1 MEYLD
6 FIKSKKPKTIQT
18 GFKLPSSHINSNA
31 FDYQAE
37 IIERACLNGRYA
49 LFPLF
54 DHLPQS
60 QVSSISTGLFFVSS
74 YLRSY
79 VIRRLFERIKK

>member
-1 MEYLD
+1 MTLNKKIHFEVLLNNAIGLIIGYL
-6 FIKSKKPKTIQT
+6 IVY
-18 GFKLPSSHINSNA
+18 LA
-31 FDYQAE
+31 
-37 IIERACLNGRYA
+37 
-49 LFPLF
+49 FPLF

-60 QVSSISTGLFFVSS
+60 QVASISTGLFFVSS

>member
-1 MEYLD
+1 M
-6 FIKSKKPKTIQT
+6 KH
-18 GFKLPSSHINSNA
+18 KLIHYEVTLN
-31 FDYQAE
+31 QVVG
-37 IIERACLNGRYA
+37 IIIGWAIVYFA
-49 LFPLF
+49 FPLF

-60 QVSSISTGLFFVSS
+60 QVASISTGLFFVSS

>member
-1 MEYLD
+1 M
-6 FIKSKKPKTIQT
+6 KH
-18 GFKLPSSHINSNA
+18 KLIH
-31 FDYQAE
+31 YE
-37 IIERACLNGRYA
+37 VTLNQVVGILVGYGIVYF

-60 QVSSISTGLFFVSS
+60 QVASISTGLFFVSS

>member
-1 MEYLD
+1 MTNKLIHYEVTLNQL
-6 FIKSKKPKTIQT
+6 IGICT
-18 GFKLPSSHINSNA
+18 GWLIV
-31 FDYQAE
+31 
-37 IIERACLNGRYA
+37 YA

-60 QVSSISTGLFFVSS
+60 QVASISTGLFFVSS

>member
-1 MEYLD
+1 M
-6 FIKSKKPKTIQT
+6 KH
-18 GFKLPSSHINSNA
+18 KLIH
-31 FDYQAE
+31 YE
-37 IIERACLNGRYA
+37 VTLNQVVGILVGYGIVYF

-60 QVSSISTGLFFVSS
+60 QVASISTGLFFVSS

-79 VIRRLFERIKK
+79 VIRRLFERIKNV